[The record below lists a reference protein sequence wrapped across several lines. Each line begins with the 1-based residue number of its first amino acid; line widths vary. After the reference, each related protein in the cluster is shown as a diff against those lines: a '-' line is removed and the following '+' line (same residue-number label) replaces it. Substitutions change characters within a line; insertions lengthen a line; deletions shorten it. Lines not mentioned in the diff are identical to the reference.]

1 MSKLFDW
8 LLVPLLLLAVRRLAA
23 VEPPPNPAVADELKQ
38 LNDRTILN
46 TYLSWESELPF
57 AYRRSDQPSDHA
69 DVGGIGDGEIGAGT
83 AFRLSRAWR
92 TAGGIELHADTAS
105 DSALAEKVLRLK
117 SGWGGAHDFSH
128 WLTVTLNADYNHS
141 IAEREGVPPQRYLEL
156 SLPATV
162 IL

>member
-8 LLVPLLLLAVRRLAA
+8 LLVPLLLLAVGRLAA

-46 TYLSWESELPF
+46 TYLSWESEWNQFKHGEEKAVWTLSGLWGWPASDWQDWGVRFKLPL

-117 SGWGGAHDFSH
+117 SGWGVG
-128 WLTVTLNADYNHS
+128 T
-141 IAEREGVPPQRYLEL
+141 
-156 SLPATV
+156 
-162 IL
+162 